1 MTPVEIR
8 LECMKQAVQLCMATR
23 EFNADRVA
31 TVSKSLYDHV
41 MEGANPS
48 GNGRKQK
55 GKSRQPDPFS

>member
-1 MTPVEIR
+1 
-8 LECMKQAVQLCMATR
+8 MKQAVQLCMATR